1 MRRLSAWL
9 MMLLLAACAGSAER
23 GSPAGTADT
32 PATKPPASTPD
43 KSPVRITQGSASTI
57 SRADKQRILAQM
69 QASARP
75 ITLERACS
83 FHNETGY
90 KGSTRVNIRNG
101 EVVEL
106 ATTYEIPDYGI
117 CRIEKAGFRQVASTP
132 SIELRHADGCT
143 ARIWTQG
150 RQLTI
155 SYTRCAA
162 RCSRPEAFSYVWPV
176 LIDQPSG
183 RCD

>member
-1 MRRLSAWL
+1 MRRLPAL
-9 MMLLLAACAGSAER
+9 ILALLLTACAGSADR
-23 GSPAGTADT
+23 DAPAGPPEAQ
-32 PATKPPASTPD
+32 PATPPASAPG
-43 KSPVRITQGSASTI
+43 KSPVRITQGSGSTI
-57 SRADKQRILAQM
+57 SRADKARILAQM
-69 QASARP
+69 QASTRP

-83 FHNETGY
+83 FRNETGY

-101 EVVEL
+101 EVIQL
-106 ATTYEIPDYGI
+106 DTTYEIPDYGI
-117 CRIEKAGFRQVASTP
+117 CRIEKAGFRQVATTP